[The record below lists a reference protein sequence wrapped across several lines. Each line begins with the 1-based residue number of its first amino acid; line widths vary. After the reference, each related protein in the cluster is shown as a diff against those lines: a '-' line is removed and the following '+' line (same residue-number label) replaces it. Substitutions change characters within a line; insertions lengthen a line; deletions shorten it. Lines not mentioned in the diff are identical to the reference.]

1 MCWRAHMARSRG
13 ARYVAAVLAAGAL
26 GTLLVDLWLC
36 EWPAPH
42 PLTPTAVFSKAAT
55 YVSMAVLSGAAINR
69 LLWFPPRMA
78 PSISLS
84 LFTIASA
91 IGWVW
96 IPSVVLLSRQR
107 SIAAVLLA
115 ALAAV
120 TMASGLRKIM
130 PAGSRARPHSLLPGQ
145 WKERELFAEYL
156 NAAPRE
162 IHGFLIAAFLSRPQ

>member
-1 MCWRAHMARSRG
+1 MARS
-13 ARYVAAVLAAGAL
+13 
-26 GTLLVDLWLC
+26 
-36 EWPAPH
+36 PPS
-42 PLTPTAVFSKAAT
+42 PPKTAFFKAAT

-78 PSISLS
+78 PSVSLS

-115 ALAAV
+115 ALA
-120 TMASGLRKIM
+120 R
-130 PAGSRARPHSLLPGQ
+130 
-145 WKERELFAEYL
+145 
-156 NAAPRE
+156 
-162 IHGFLIAAFLSRPQ
+162 

>member
-42 PLTPTAVFSKAAT
+42 PLSPTAAFFKAAT

-69 LLWFPPRMA
+69 LLLLPPRMA

-91 IGWVW
+91 IVWVW
-96 IPSVVLLSRQR
+96 IPSVVLLSHQR
-107 SIAAVLLA
+107 SLAPALLGGAA
-115 ALAAV
+115 
-120 TMASGLRKIM
+120 
-130 PAGSRARPHSLLPGQ
+130 
-145 WKERELFAEYL
+145 
-156 NAAPRE
+156 
-162 IHGFLIAAFLSRPQ
+162 